1 VSSLKERVGGEVSEV
16 RARRPFVD
24 HVVRMVQHYGAVK
37 GNLQAGAVTYFGFL
51 SFFPILALAF
61 FVVGYVSKVFPDAQD
76 VLDTALEGL
85 FSGIDLDLAG
95 FEESAGVAGIIGLVG
110 VLYAGL
116 GWLSA
121 MREALIVMFEEP
133 AREQPNFVV
142 GKLRDLVTLVLI
154 GVTLLVSVAVTGLVS
169 GFATDLLDWVGLD
182 EELKPLVTLLT
193 VVLGLLANVL
203 LFFIMFELLARPNA
217 PRRAV
222 MSGAVLGA
230 LGFELIKRLSFLLL
244 GSTKDS
250 EAFQMFGIALI
261 LVVWIYYFSRVVMYA
276 AAWAQTAPE
285 TRAKKEREA
294 LAADRSEYAMK
305 ELTQVE
311 LRETPVGGKSS
322 RVGPK
327 AAFAAGGASMLGLV
341 ALLRRRSSDDG

>member
-1 VSSLKERVGGEVSEV
+1 
-16 RARRPFVD
+16 
-24 HVVRMVQHYGAVK
+24 VK

-276 AAWAQTAPE
+276 AAWAHTTVEARQIRE
-285 TRAKKEREA
+285 RRALEEA
-294 LAADRSEYAMK
+294 RMH
-305 ELTQVE
+305 ELTRVDLHE
-311 LRETPVGGKSS
+311 APPAARAGRGRAAKS
-322 RVGPK
+322 
-327 AAFAAGGASMLGLV
+327 FAAGGATGL
-341 ALLRRRSSDDG
+341 ALAAAFRRKKEQS

>member
-1 VSSLKERVGGEVSEV
+1 MTSPKQRLSRLRE
-16 RARRPFVD
+16 RRPFVD
-24 HVVRMVQHYGAVK
+24 HVVRMVLHYGEVK
-37 GNLQAGAVTYFGFL
+37 GNLQAGAVTYFAFL

-76 VLDTALEGL
+76 VLVTALEGL
-85 FSGIDLDLAG
+85 FSNIDLDLSG
-95 FEESAGVAGIIGLVG
+95 FEDGAGVAGLIGLVG

-133 AREQPNFVV
+133 AREQPNFIV
-142 GKLRDLVTLVLI
+142 GKLRDLITLTLI
-154 GVTLLVSVAVTGLVS
+154 GITLMVSVAVTGLVS
-169 GFATDLLDWVGLD
+169 GFTTDLLGWVGLD
-182 EELKPLVTLLT
+182 EELAPLVMALT
-193 VVLGLLANVL
+193 IVLGLAANVL

-222 MSGAVLGA
+222 VSGAVLGA
-230 LGFELIKRLSFLLL
+230 IGFEVLKRLSFLLL
-244 GSTKDS
+244 ASTKDS

-285 TRAKKEREA
+285 TRERREREA
-294 LAADRSEYAMK
+294 LEADRTEYAMK
-305 ELTQVE
+305 ELTHVE
-311 LRETPVGGKSS
+311 LRETPASPSS
-322 RVGPK
+322 RIGRK
-327 AAFAAGGASMLGLV
+327 GAFAAGGASMLGLV
-341 ALLRRRSSDDG
+341 ALLRRRKDDS